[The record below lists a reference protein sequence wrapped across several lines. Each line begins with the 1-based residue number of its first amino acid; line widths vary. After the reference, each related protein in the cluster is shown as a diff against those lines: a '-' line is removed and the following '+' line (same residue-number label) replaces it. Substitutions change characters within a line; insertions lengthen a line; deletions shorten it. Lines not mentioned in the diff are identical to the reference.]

1 VRGLPALLACDRV
14 ISVAS
19 TDYTEKA
26 APLVAVWRGRIQN
39 HPSHDDPRMTKPSL
53 LLPLLLS
60 CFDSHK
66 RAGLFVQRS
75 SIFSASFD
83 DGKGSFC
90 GCQWMMYCQSIVQT
104 MAAKVQAENYRLSMD
119 DRVHYQSIV
128 QTMAAKVQAENYR
141 LSMDNRVHYQSIV
154 QNKWWS
160 QDLLD
165 KWSANDKIRACFC
178 GTSQKVIL

>member
-1 VRGLPALLACDRV
+1 
-14 ISVAS
+14 VAS

-128 QTMAAKVQAENYR
+128 Q
-141 LSMDNRVHYQSIV
+141 
-154 QNKWWS
+154 NKWWS